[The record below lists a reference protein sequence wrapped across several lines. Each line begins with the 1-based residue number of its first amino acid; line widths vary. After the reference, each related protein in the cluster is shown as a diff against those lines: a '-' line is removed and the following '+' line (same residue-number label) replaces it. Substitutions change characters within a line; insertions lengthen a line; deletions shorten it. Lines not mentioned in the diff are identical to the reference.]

1 MTTRDILDLGVPRG
15 PAVGAA
21 VTLAERDP
29 AEAPAIIE
37 RVLADPV
44 SHHQHHDP
52 LVRAFAHALVP
63 PAASQAPDGRL
74 GDRGL
79 RDGGLRD
86 DPAPYRIFGEELID
100 PEAILQMDN
109 AMRLPGAIVGALMP
123 DAHVG
128 YGLPIGG
135 VMALEGGEDPSGPT
149 GLRGHISPYAVGV
162 DIGCSMH
169 LTIFDAAPDAFKH
182 EELLHALLEHTAF
195 GTGVPASGR
204 VPDHELLQREEWRE
218 QPFLRDNPKLHTTA
232 RAQLGSSGGG
242 NHFASFC
249 RHTGDDDMERLALL
263 THSGSR
269 GLGARIAEHY
279 SDLAL
284 RSHPDLPRDVR
295 HLAWLDL
302 DSTDGFNYWTL
313 MQLAG
318 DYATANHEVIHER
331 ISEHLG
337 LLVHQHVGNRH
348 NFAWLEQVTTP
359 DGQQQSAIVHR
370 KGATPAGKGTLGIV
384 PGSMATPAY
393 VVRGKGNPAS
403 LNSAAHGAGRVMS
416 RGQAR
421 RAFRGRDLSAE
432 LAAKGITL
440 VGSGLDE
447 APEAYKSVEE
457 VMRHQ
462 TDLIETVA
470 RLDPLVVRMA
480 GR

>member
-1 MTTRDILDLGVPRG
+1 MTDRDVLDHGAPQG
-15 PAVGAA
+15 PAVDAA
-21 VTLAERDP
+21 PKPTELDELEP
-29 AEAPAIIE
+29 KPPELEPTAPA
-37 RVLADPV
+37 VMD
-44 SHHQHHDP
+44 
-52 LVRAFAHALVP
+52 
-63 PAASQAPDGRL
+63 
-74 GDRGL
+74 GL
-79 RDGGLRD
+79 RDQ
-86 DPAPYRIFGEELID
+86 PAPYRVFGEELID
-100 PEAILQMDN
+100 PAAILQMDN

-135 VMALEGGEDPSGPT
+135 IMALEGAEDPSSPT
-149 GLRGHISPYAVGV
+149 GLRGHVSPYAVGV

-169 LTIFDAAPDAFKH
+169 LTVLDAPPDAFTHK
-182 EELLHALLEHTAF
+182 ELMDALLEHTAF

-204 VPDHELLQREEWRE
+204 VPDHEILRRAEWRE
-218 QPFLRDNPKLHTTA
+218 QPFLRDNPRLHATA

-242 NHFASFC
+242 NHFANVC
-249 RHTGDDDMERLALL
+249 RYTRDDDVERLALL

-279 SDLAL
+279 SQLAM
-284 RSHPDLPRDVR
+284 RSRPELPRDVN

-302 DSTDGFNYWTL
+302 DSTDGFDYWTL
-313 MQLAG
+313 MHLAG
-318 DYATANHEVIHER
+318 DYATANHETIHER
-331 ISEHLG
+331 IRDHLR
-337 LLVHQHVGNRH
+337 LAVHQHVGNRH

-359 DGQQQSAIVHR
+359 DGDQRSAIVHR

-384 PGSMATPAY
+384 PGSMATLAY

-403 LNSAAHGAGRVMS
+403 VNSAAHGAGRTMS

-421 RAFRGRDLSAE
+421 KAFWGRDLRAE
-432 LAAKGITL
+432 LATKGITL
-440 VGSGLDE
+440 TGSGLDE

-462 TDLIETVA
+462 TDLIEIVA
-470 RLDPLVVRMA
+470 RLEPMVVRMA